1 MPDQILVIHPSEII
15 RNGLIEAFE
24 GFQHMETSMLQNS
37 DLKLNTLIQKQDI
50 RILLI
55 DATSVL
61 AGNIISQT
69 KKTLPFKT
77 IGIYYPADWPQRAGA
92 FDKEIN
98 TNMPIDKI
106 RESVRDLLDKQ
117 IPDDSAVTESHR
129 LTNREQ
135 EVMKLLAM
143 GHSHKEIGRIL
154 HISVHTVISHRKNIT
169 LKLGIKSVSGLAVYA
184 IISGFIDTNK
194 IDPESL
200 I

>member
-1 MPDQILVIHPSEII
+1 MPDRILVIHPSEII
-15 RNGLIEAFE
+15 RNGLMDACD
-24 GFQHMETSMLQNS
+24 GFQNIETSMLQNV
-37 DLKLNTLIQKQDI
+37 DLALNTLIQKQDI
-50 RILLI
+50 RIVII

-61 AGNIISQT
+61 AGNIIRGTT
-69 KKTLPFKT
+69 KILPFKT
-77 IGIYYPADWPQRAGA
+77 IGIYYPGDWPHRSGA

-106 RESVRDLLDKQ
+106 RDSVRDLLDEQ
-117 IPDDSAVTESHR
+117 TPAHSAVTKNHQ
-129 LTNREQ
+129 LTKREQ
-135 EVMKLLAM
+135 EVLKLLAM
-143 GHSHKEIGRIL
+143 GNSHKEIGRIL

-184 IISGFIDTNK
+184 IISGFIDTDK